1 MDLRSAAI
9 HDNAAY
15 DLLKNEKELI
25 GTQSAKLVAVLLNL
39 SQKYEKSLRSVAIFD
54 TYPTSISKFSQK
66 ATNLIFRHLET
77 SGATN
82 AK

>member
-54 TYPTSISKFSQK
+54 TYPTSISRFSQK
-66 ATNLIFRHLET
+66 VMYLIFLHLAN